1 MSLRYGFQR
10 LVLLGSAGYQRA
22 ELPLDDSV
30 SLIAPNNTGKTA
42 LINALQYLLIID
54 KRRMDFGAH
63 STDKSRRFYFPNNSA
78 FILLEVMLP
87 ETGSLVLGCVGKGV
101 SHDYEYFS
109 YKGSLNIED
118 FRLPNGAIVAQPR
131 LRSHLAELRKS
142 VFSYSSTEFVDL
154 LYGGKRKRT
163 SQDDNFTVFQLEHA
177 SDAPAFQ
184 RVLTRTL
191 KLDKLC
197 SSDVKEYLLQIFR
210 RDLPDA
216 SIDFKQEWDK
226 AFADVNAD
234 REQYRA
240 ALAQKQRVDALET
253 LREERLVL
261 RGKLIV
267 TKPLISQG
275 LEQWQGYYTR
285 TLAAHEQEKSEL
297 ETKSNH
303 LLERDRELTRNQSEL
318 QGQIQRLQE
327 QSTQQAALEQK
338 FALVSHRSQLET
350 AYAESKRV
358 LEQQIALVDRA
369 SSREPTAIRRDM
381 TRKSTELEQCKREL
395 STLADN
401 LWRHL
406 SEQLE
411 PAEIER
417 LNRLFNQNVMI
428 LSADD
433 FALSKSPLR
442 DFLSQSDEEKILLPG
457 LTISVANLS
466 AQYHQRTE
474 PEIGL
479 RIEELRQESADLEK
493 QLEAA
498 SALDAARTYKD
509 QLEQEV
515 RDIERDIESFKLLTD
530 LKQGETDRIEQLKI
544 AEQSLGEVS
553 GKQALLSEYAQHLR
567 RQLSEV
573 EGKIGS
579 LTRQNAEIERKRDHR
594 GDEADQFDYLD
605 ALAHQPWLSEPE
617 LSLTDLLPHLTQ
629 YQRDCSQL
637 LELDRQLTLGLSELH
652 ANGLTKY
659 QYSGDDEGELTRI
672 IDFCQQLTREEEAL
686 EKKARSA
693 VVTVTASL
701 RDLRDGLRAFKNRMR
716 DFNRLISHRHL
727 SDLKVFKIEPE
738 DETVLVEAMTLLIS
752 TAEQVESGDSFELFD
767 QGSVLDDDALD
778 RAKQTLIDEGNAR
791 QGLKVS
797 DLFRLS
803 FVVGKVDDESESF
816 DDLDSA
822 ASNGTVL
829 MAKLVTGLAMLHLM
843 QDRRRN
849 VQAVCY
855 LDEALA
861 LDARNQKSL
870 IDTAADFGFALI
882 FASPAPLATARY
894 CVPILHREGK
904 NYISQR
910 SWQIFEP
917 LSNAGQVIAP

>member
-63 STDKSRRFYFPNNSA
+63 SADKSRRFYFPNNSA
-78 FILLEVMLP
+78 YILLEVMLP

-109 YKGSLNIED
+109 YKGALNIED
-118 FRLPNGAIVAQPR
+118 FRQPNGAIVAQPQ
-131 LRSHLAELRKS
+131 LRSHLAESGKS

-163 SQDDNFTVFQLEHA
+163 SQDGNFTVFQLEHA

-191 KLDKLC
+191 KLDKLR

-234 REQYRA
+234 REQYQA
-240 ALAQKQRVDALET
+240 ALVQKQHVDELEK
-253 LREERLVL
+253 LRDERLVL
-261 RGKLIV
+261 RGKIIV
-267 TKPLISQG
+267 TKPLISQA
-275 LEQWQGYYTR
+275 LEQWQEYYAQ
-285 TLAAHEQEKSEL
+285 TLAGHEQEKAKL
-297 ETKSNH
+297 ETESDR
-303 LLERDRELTRNQSEL
+303 LLERDRELTLKQSEL
-318 QGQIQRLQE
+318 RGEIQQLQD
-327 QSTQQAALEQK
+327 QSKQQAELDQK
-338 FALVSHRSQLET
+338 FTLVSHRDQLESRHT
-350 AYAESKRV
+350 ESRHA
-358 LEQQIALVDRA
+358 LEQQIALVSRA
-369 SSREPTAIRRDM
+369 SSREPAAIKRDI
-381 TRKSTELEQCKREL
+381 TRNKHELEQNKREL

-401 LWRHL
+401 LWQHL

-411 PAEIER
+411 PSEIER
-417 LNRLFNQNVMI
+417 LNRLFNQDVMT
-428 LSADD
+428 LPANE
-433 FALSKSPLR
+433 FALSKAPLF
-442 DFLSQSDEEKILLPG
+442 DFLSQSGEQEIALPG
-457 LTISVANLS
+457 LTINVANLS

-474 PEIGL
+474 TEIGL

-498 SALDAARTYKD
+498 SALDTARSHKD

-515 RDIERDIESFKLLTD
+515 RDIEQELASFDLLTK
-530 LKQGETDRIEQLKI
+530 LKQGETDRLEQLKI
-544 AEQSLGEVS
+544 AEQSLGDVS
-553 GKQALLSEYAQHLR
+553 GKQAQSSEYAQQLR
-567 RQLSEV
+567 QQLSEV
-573 EGKIGS
+573 EGKIS
-579 LTRQNAEIERKRDHR
+579 RLNHQHTETKI
-594 GDEADQFDYLD
+594 
-605 ALAHQPWLSEPE
+605 ALA
-617 LSLTDLLPHLTQ
+617 DLLPRLTQ
-629 YQRDCSQL
+629 YQRDCSRL

-716 DFNRLISHRHL
+716 DFNRLISHRQL

-803 FVVGKVDDESESF
+803 FVVGKVDGESESF

-917 LSNAGQVIAP
+917 LPDSDKVTAQ

>member
-63 STDKSRRFYFPNNSA
+63 SADKSRRFYFPNNSA
-78 FILLEVMLP
+78 YILLEVMLP

-109 YKGSLNIED
+109 YKGSLNIND
-118 FRLPNGAIVAQPR
+118 FRQPNGAIVAQPQ
-131 LRSHLAELRKS
+131 LRTHLAESGKS
-142 VFSYSSTEFVDL
+142 VFIHSSTEFVDL
-154 LYGGKRKRT
+154 LYGGKKKRT
-163 SQDDNFTVFQLEHA
+163 SRDADFTVFQLEHA

-191 KLDKLC
+191 KLDKLR
-197 SSDVKEYLLQIFR
+197 SSDVKDYLLQIFR

-234 REQYRA
+234 REQYQA
-240 ALAQKQRVDALET
+240 ALAQKQHVDSLEK

-275 LEQWQGYYTR
+275 LEQWQEYYTQ
-285 TLAAHEQEKSEL
+285 TLASHEREKAEL
-297 ETKSNH
+297 ETQSNR
-303 LLERDRELTRNQSEL
+303 LLERDRELALQQREL
-318 QGQIQRLQE
+318 QGLVQELQA
-327 QSTQQAALEQK
+327 QSQQQTELAQK
-338 FALVSHRSQLET
+338 FALVSHRGPLESRHT
-350 AYAESKRV
+350 ESKNA
-358 LEQQIALVDRA
+358 LEQQIALVSRA
-369 SSREPTAIRRDM
+369 SSREPAAIERDIK
-381 TRKSTELEQCKREL
+381 RNEHELDQNKREL

-401 LWRHL
+401 LWRRL

-417 LNRLFNQNVMI
+417 LNRLFNQDVMT
-428 LSADD
+428 LPSDE
-433 FALSKSPLR
+433 FALSKAPLL
-442 DFLSQSDEEKILLPG
+442 DFLRQSDEQKILLPG

-466 AQYHQRTE
+466 AQYQQRTE
-474 PEIGL
+474 TEIGL
-479 RIEELRQESADLEK
+479 RIEELRQEFADLEK

-498 SALDAARTYKD
+498 RALDAARTYKD

-515 RDIERDIESFKLLTD
+515 RDIERDLASFDLLTE
-530 LKQGETDRIEQLKI
+530 LKQGETGRAEKLNGVEQHRTEIGAKL
-544 AEQSLGEVS
+544 AQST
-553 GKQALLSEYAQHLR
+553 EYAKRLR
-567 RQLSEV
+567 QQQAEID
-573 EGKIGS
+573 GKIGN
-579 LTRQNAEIERKRDHR
+579 LTHQNAEIGRKRDHR
-594 GDEADQFDYLD
+594 GDEADQFGYLD
-605 ALAHQPWLSEPE
+605 ALAHHPWLGEPE
-617 LSLTDLLPHLTQ
+617 LLLTDLLPRLTQ
-629 YQRDCSQL
+629 YQGECSRL
-637 LELDRQLTLGLSELH
+637 LDLDRQLTLGLSELH

-701 RDLRDGLRAFKNRMR
+701 RELRDGLRAFKNRMR
-716 DFNRLISHRHL
+716 EFNRLISHRQL

-791 QGLKVS
+791 QGLRVS

-803 FVVGKVDDESESF
+803 FVVGKIDGESESF

-829 MAKLVTGLAMLHLM
+829 MAKLVTGLTMLHLM
-843 QDRRRN
+843 QDKRRN

-861 LDARNQKSL
+861 LDAHNQKSL

-894 CVPILHREGK
+894 CVPILHRDGK
-904 NYISQR
+904 NHISQR
-910 SWQIFEP
+910 SWQILEP
-917 LSNAGQVIAP
+917 LSESGKVSAQ

>member
-1 MSLRYGFQR
+1 
-10 LVLLGSAGYQRA
+10 
-22 ELPLDDSV
+22 
-30 SLIAPNNTGKTA
+30 
-42 LINALQYLLIID
+42 
-54 KRRMDFGAH
+54 
-63 STDKSRRFYFPNNSA
+63 
-78 FILLEVMLP
+78 MLP

-101 SHDYEYFS
+101 SHDYEYFA

-118 FRLPNGAIVAQPR
+118 FRQTNGAIVTQPQ
-131 LRSHLAELRKS
+131 LRSHLAESGKS

-163 SQDDNFTVFQLEHA
+163 SQDTDFTVFQLEHA

-191 KLDKLC
+191 KLDKLR

-234 REQYRA
+234 REQYQA
-240 ALAQKQRVDALET
+240 ALAQKQHVDELEK
-253 LREERLVL
+253 LRDERLVL

-267 TKPLISQG
+267 TKPLISQA
-275 LEQWQGYYTR
+275 LEQWQEYYTQ
-285 TLAAHEQEKSEL
+285 TLADHEQEKAKL
-297 ETKSNH
+297 ETESDR
-303 LLERDRELTRNQSEL
+303 LLERDRELTLKQSEL
-318 QGQIQRLQE
+318 RGEIQQLQD
-327 QSTQQAALEQK
+327 QSKQQAELDQK
-338 FALVSHRSQLET
+338 FTLVSHRDQLESRHT
-350 AYAESKRV
+350 ESKNA
-358 LEQQIALVDRA
+358 LEQQIALVSRA
-369 SSREPTAIRRDM
+369 SSREPVAIQRDIK
-381 TRKSTELEQCKREL
+381 RNAQELEQCEREL

-401 LWRHL
+401 LWRSL

-417 LNRLFNQNVMI
+417 LNRLFNQNVMT
-428 LSADD
+428 LPADE
-433 FALSKSPLR
+433 FALSKPPLL
-442 DFLSQSDEEKILLPG
+442 DFLSQSDEQKILLPG
-457 LTISVANLS
+457 LTISVTNLS
-466 AQYHQRTE
+466 AQYQQRTE
-474 PEIGL
+474 TEIGL
-479 RIEELRQESADLEK
+479 RIEELRQEFGDLEK
-493 QLEAA
+493 QLEVA
-498 SALDAARTYKD
+498 SALDAARTHKD

-515 RDIERDIESFKLLTD
+515 RDIERDLASFDLLTE
-530 LKQGETDRIEQLKI
+530 LKQGEADRVEKLNG
-544 AEQSLGEVS
+544 AEQNLDEIG
-553 GKQALLSEYAQHLR
+553 GKLAQSTEYAKRLR
-567 RQLSEV
+567 QQQAEV
-573 EGKIGS
+573 EGKIND
-579 LTRQNAEIERKRDHR
+579 LTHQDTEIGRKRNHR
-594 GDEADQFDYLD
+594 GDEADQFGYLD
-605 ALAHQPWLSEPE
+605 ALAHHPWLGEPE
-617 LSLTDLLPHLTQ
+617 LALTDLLPRLTQ
-629 YQRDCSQL
+629 YQRECSRL
-637 LELDRQLTLGLSELH
+637 LDLDRLLTLGLSELH

-701 RDLRDGLRAFKNRMR
+701 RELRDGLRAFKNRMHE
-716 DFNRLISHRHL
+716 FNRLISHRQL

-738 DETVLVEAMTLLIS
+738 DETVLVEAMALLIS

-778 RAKQTLIDEGNAR
+778 RAKQKLIDEGNAR
-791 QGLKVS
+791 QGLRVS

-803 FVVGKVDDESESF
+803 FVVGKIDGESESF

-843 QDRRRN
+843 QDKRRN

-904 NYISQR
+904 NHISQR

-917 LSNAGQVIAP
+917 LSDSGKVTAP

>member
-63 STDKSRRFYFPNNSA
+63 SADKSRRFYFPNNSA
-78 FILLEVMLP
+78 FILLEVTLP

-109 YKGSLNIED
+109 YKGSLHIED
-118 FRLPNGAIVAQPR
+118 FRQPNGAIVAQPQ
-131 LRSHLAELRKS
+131 LRSHLAESGKS
-142 VFSYSSTEFVDL
+142 VFSYSSSEFVDL

-163 SQDDNFTVFQLEHA
+163 SQDADFTVFQLEHA

-191 KLDKLC
+191 KLDKLR
-197 SSDVKEYLLQIFR
+197 SSDVKDYLLQIFR

-216 SIDFKQEWDK
+216 GIDFKQEWDK

-234 REQYRA
+234 REQYQA
-240 ALAQKQRVDALET
+240 ALAQKQHVDELEK
-253 LREERLVL
+253 LRDERLVL

-275 LEQWQGYYTR
+275 LEQWQEHYTH
-285 TLAAHEQEKSEL
+285 TLAGHEQEKAEL
-297 ETKSNH
+297 DAESNR
-303 LLERDRELTRNQSEL
+303 LLERDRELTLEQSEL
-318 QGQIQRLQE
+318 QGEIQQLQD
-327 QSTQQAALEQK
+327 QSKQQAELDQK
-338 FALVSHRSQLET
+338 FALVPQRTQLESRHT
-350 AYAESKRV
+350 ESKHA
-358 LEQQIALVDRA
+358 LEHQIALVNRA
-369 SSREPTAIRRDM
+369 SSREPAAIERDI
-381 TRKSTELEQCKREL
+381 TRNSHELEQCEREL
-395 STLADN
+395 STLANN
-401 LWRHL
+401 LWRRL

-411 PAEIER
+411 PAETER
-417 LNRLFNQNVMI
+417 LNRLFNQDVMT
-428 LSADD
+428 LPASD
-433 FALSKSPLR
+433 FTLSKVPLV
-442 DFLSQSDEEKILLPG
+442 DFLSQSDEQKIPLPG

-466 AQYHQRTE
+466 AQYQQRTE
-474 PEIGL
+474 TEIRL
-479 RIEELRQESADLEK
+479 RIEELRQESTDLEQ
-493 QLEAA
+493 QLETAR
-498 SALDAARTYKD
+498 ALDAARTRKD
-509 QLEQEV
+509 DLEQEV
-515 RDIERDIESFKLLTD
+515 RDIERDLASFDLLTE
-530 LKQGETDRIEQLKI
+530 LKQGETDRVEKLNG
-544 AEQSLGEVS
+544 AEQNLDEIG
-553 GKQALLSEYAQHLR
+553 GKLAQSTEYAKRLR
-567 RQLSEV
+567 QQQAEV

-579 LTRQNAEIERKRDHR
+579 LTHQNIEIERKRDQR
-594 GDEADQFDYLD
+594 GDDADQFGYLD
-605 ALAHQPWLSEPE
+605 ALAHHPWLAEPE
-617 LSLTDLLPHLTQ
+617 FPLTDLLSRLAQ
-629 YQRDCSQL
+629 YQGECSRL
-637 LELDRQLTLGLSELH
+637 LELDRQLSLGLSELH

-701 RDLRDGLRAFKNRMR
+701 RELRDGLRAFKNRMR
-716 DFNRLISHRHL
+716 EFNRLIGQKQL
-727 SDLKVFKIEPE
+727 SDLKIFKIEPE

-778 RAKQTLIDEGNAR
+778 RAKQTLIEEGNAR
-791 QGLKVS
+791 QGLRVS

-803 FVVGKVDDESESF
+803 FVVGKIDGESESF

-843 QDRRRN
+843 QDKRRN
-849 VQAVCY
+849 VKAVCY

-904 NYISQR
+904 NHISRR
-910 SWQIFEP
+910 SWQTLEP
-917 LSNAGQVIAP
+917 LSESGKVIAQ

>member
-101 SHDYEYFS
+101 SHDYEYFA
-109 YKGSLNIED
+109 YKGALNIDD
-118 FRLPNGAIVAQPR
+118 FRLPNGAIVAQPQ
-131 LRSHLAELRKS
+131 LRSHLAELGKS

-163 SQDDNFTVFQLEHA
+163 SQDADFTVFQLEYA

-191 KLDKLC
+191 KLDKLR
-197 SSDVKEYLLQIFR
+197 SSDVKEHLLQIFR

-234 REQYRA
+234 REQYQA
-240 ALAQKQRVDALET
+240 ALAQKQHVDELEK
-253 LREERLVL
+253 LREERLIL

-267 TKPLISQG
+267 TRPLISQG
-275 LEQWQGYYTR
+275 LEQWQEYYTQ
-285 TLAAHEQEKSEL
+285 TLAGHEQEKTEL
-297 ETKSNH
+297 ETENTR
-303 LLERDRELTRNQSEL
+303 LLERDRELTLNQSSLRGEVQHF
-318 QGQIQRLQE
+318 QGQAK
-327 QSTQQAALEQK
+327 QQGALEQK
-338 FALVSHRSQLET
+338 FALVSQRDQLESSLT
-350 AYAESKRV
+350 ESKTT
-358 LEQQIALVDRA
+358 LEQQIALVNRA
-369 SSREPTAIRRDM
+369 SSREPGAITRDIK
-381 TRKSTELEQCKREL
+381 RNKDELEQNKREL
-395 STLADN
+395 ATLADN
-401 LWRHL
+401 LWRRL
-406 SEQLE
+406 SEQLDS
-411 PAEIER
+411 AEIEQ
-417 LNRLFNQNVMI
+417 LNRLFNQDVMT
-428 LSADD
+428 LPTGE
-433 FALSKSPLR
+433 FALSKTAVL
-442 DFLSQSDEEKILLPG
+442 DFLNQSEKHKILLPG
-457 LTISVANLS
+457 LTISVATLS
-466 AQYHQRTE
+466 AQYQQRTE
-474 PEIGL
+474 AEIGL
-479 RIEELRQESADLEK
+479 RIEELRQEFADLVK

-498 SALDAARTYKD
+498 SALDAARAHKNE
-509 QLEQEV
+509 LEQEV
-515 RDIERDIESFKLLTD
+515 RHIERDLESFDLLTE
-530 LKQGETDRIEQLKI
+530 LKQGETDRSESLKI
-544 AEQSLGEVS
+544 AEKSLDEIGEKLDRS
-553 GKQALLSEYAQHLR
+553 TEYAQGLR
-567 RQLSEV
+567 QRQAEV
-573 EGKIGS
+573 ERKIKD
-579 LTRQNAEIERKRDHR
+579 LTHQDAEIGRKRDHR
-594 GDEADQFDYLD
+594 GDEADQFGYLD
-605 ALAHQPWLSEPE
+605 ALAHHPWLGEPE
-617 LSLTDLLPHLTQ
+617 LPLIDLLLRLTQ
-629 YQRDCSQL
+629 YQKDCARL

-701 RDLRDGLRAFKNRMR
+701 RELRDGLRAFKNRMR
-716 DFNRLISHRHL
+716 EFNRLVSHRQL

-791 QGLKVS
+791 QGLRVS

-803 FVVGKVDDESESF
+803 FVVGKIDGESESF

-843 QDRRRN
+843 QDKRRN

-894 CVPILHREGK
+894 CVPIQHREGK

-917 LSNAGQVIAP
+917 LSDPEVMSAQ

>member
-63 STDKSRRFYFPNNSA
+63 SADKSRRFYFPNNSA

-118 FRLPNGAIVAQPR
+118 FRLPNGAIVAQPQ
-131 LRSHLAELRKS
+131 LRSHLAELGKS
-142 VFSYSSTEFVDL
+142 VFSYSSAEFVEL

-163 SQDDNFTVFQLEHA
+163 SQNENFTVFQLEHA

-191 KLDKLC
+191 KLDKLR
-197 SSDVKEYLLQIFR
+197 SGDVKEYLLQIFR

-234 REQYRA
+234 REQYQA
-240 ALAQKQRVDALET
+240 ALVQKQHVDELET
-253 LREERLVL
+253 LRDERLVL
-261 RGKLIV
+261 RGKIIV
-267 TKPLISQG
+267 TKPLISQA
-275 LEQWQGYYTR
+275 LEQWQDHYTQ
-285 TLAAHEQEKSEL
+285 TLADHEQEKATL
-297 ETKSNH
+297 EIESDR
-303 LLERDRELTRNQSEL
+303 LLERDRELTLKQSEL
-318 QGQIQRLQE
+318 RGDIQRLQD
-327 QSTQQAALEQK
+327 QSKQQAELDQK
-338 FALVSHRSQLET
+338 FALVSHRDQLESRHT
-350 AYAESKRV
+350 ESRNA
-358 LEQQIALVDRA
+358 LEQQIALVSRA
-369 SSREPTAIRRDM
+369 SSREPAAIKRDIA
-381 TRKSTELEQCKREL
+381 RNKHELEQNKREL
-395 STLADN
+395 SPLAAH

-417 LNRLFNQNVMI
+417 LNRLFNQDVMT
-428 LSADD
+428 LPADE
-433 FALSKSPLR
+433 FALSKARLL
-442 DFLSQSDEEKILLPG
+442 DFLSQSEEQAVPLPG
-457 LTISVANLS
+457 LTINVANLS

-474 PEIGL
+474 TEIGL
-479 RIEELRQESADLEK
+479 RIEELRQESADLGK

-515 RDIERDIESFKLLTD
+515 RDIERNLASFDLLTE
-530 LKQGETDRIEQLKI
+530 LKQGESDRIEQLKVV
-544 AEQSLGEVS
+544 EQSLGEVS
-553 GKQALLSEYAQHLR
+553 AKQAQSSEYAQHLR
-567 RQLSEV
+567 QQLSEV
-573 EGKIGS
+573 EGKIS
-579 LTRQNAEIERKRDHR
+579 HLNHQHSELERKRDHR
-594 GDEADQFDYLD
+594 GDEADQFGYLD
-605 ALAHQPWLSEPE
+605 ALAHHPWLGEPE

-629 YQRDCSQL
+629 YQRDCSRL

-672 IDFCQQLTREEEAL
+672 IDFCQQLSREEEAL

-716 DFNRLISHRHL
+716 DFNRLISHRQL

-738 DETVLVEAMTLLIS
+738 DETLLVEAMTLLIS
-752 TAEQVESGDSFELFD
+752 TAEQVESGASFELFD

-803 FVVGKVDDESESF
+803 FVVGKVDGESESF

-917 LSNAGQVIAP
+917 LSDLGKVTAP